1 MDMNQYLSM
10 FIDESNDHLQSLN
23 ENMMGLEANPE
34 DLSIVQ
40 VIFRSA
46 HTLKGMAATMGFEDL
61 ASLTHQMENVLD
73 LVRNNKL
80 RMQDFIFD
88 TLFKSL
94 DALESMVQDITG
106 GGEGKAD
113 VSAIVAD
120 LQAIVRGEVPAAG
133 GATTGSAPAA
143 SGQAETPIHLDEFQ
157 FSVLEQSI
165 QEGHKVMFVEV
176 AIREDCQLKAVRS
189 YMVFDLLERSGE
201 VVKSFPSVQDIE
213 QEKFDHSF
221 SLYYITQ
228 KDASEIQAMIL
239 NLSEIDKV
247 TAIALDQES
256 LHQLGQDTAAA
267 TAEVAT
273 AASEVAVAVET
284 PVAPAATSTP
294 APRAAA
300 KEEGAKSP
308 AAGRTGGTPSR
319 TIRVDIERL
328 DVLMNLFSELLIDRV
343 RLEQLAS
350 EMQSGDLTETVE
362 HMSRV
367 SADLQ
372 NIVMKL
378 RMVPVDTVFNRFP
391 RMIRDLAKSLDKK
404 VDLVITGAE
413 TEMDRTVID
422 EIGDPLV
429 HLLRNAVDHGI
440 ESVADRIAAGK
451 PETGTVNLR
460 AFHSGNHVF
469 IEIEEDG
476 RGIIPENVLKS
487 AVKKG
492 ILTQEEAASKTDEE
506 AYQMLFAPGFSTAEV
521 ISDVSGR
528 GVGLDVVKAKITAL
542 GGNVT
547 IYSTP
552 GKGTNFSVQLPL
564 TLSIIAA
571 MMIKLGSEKYAIP
584 LSSIVETGIIKQ
596 SQIRT
601 IHGNKMLEFRGSH
614 IPLVSLSRIFS
625 IPDYDEST
633 EEETEIVVVRKGER
647 LVALAV
653 QDFIGQNE
661 IVIKNLGKY
670 LPEIQGISGAT
681 ILGDGQVALIIDPN
695 AFIK

>member
-34 DLSIVQ
+34 DLGIVQ

-73 LVRNNKL
+73 LVRNSKL
-80 RMQDFIFD
+80 VMQDFIFD

-94 DALESMVQDITG
+94 DALEAMVQDITG

-113 VSAIVAD
+113 VSSIVAS
-120 LQAIVRGEVPAAG
+120 LQAIVRGEVP
-133 GATTGSAPAA
+133 SAQGEGPGPAA
-143 SGQAETPIHLDEFQ
+143 AASKAMETPALLDEFQ
-157 FSVLEQSI
+157 LSVLEQSI
-165 QEGHKVMFVEV
+165 QAGHQVLFIEV
-176 AIREDCQLKAVRS
+176 TIREDCQLRAVRA
-189 YMVFDLLERSGE
+189 YMVFELLERFGE

-213 QEKFDHSF
+213 QEKFDFSF
-221 SLYYITQ
+221 SLYYISQ
-228 KDASEIQAMIL
+228 KTAEEMQTLIMGV
-239 NLSEIDKV
+239 SEIDKV
-247 TAIALDQES
+247 TSVALDAE
-256 LHQLGQDTAAA
+256 LLGQLGQAAVAA
-267 TAEVAT
+267 TAEQAPP
-273 AASEVAVAVET
+273 APARENT
-284 PVAPAATSTP
+284 PPVTPAPAAP
-294 APRAAA
+294 PK
-300 KEEGAKSP
+300 KEEAKKAPAKS
-308 AAGRTGGTPSR
+308 AGAPSR
-319 TIRVDIERL
+319 TIRVDIDRL
-328 DVLMNLFSELLIDRV
+328 DVLMNLLSELLIDRV
-343 RLEQLAS
+343 RLEQHAS
-350 EMQSGDLTETVE
+350 DIQSGELTETVE

-391 RMIRDLAKSLDKK
+391 RMVRDLAKSLDKK

-413 TEMDRTVID
+413 TELDRTVVD

-429 HLLRNAVDHGI
+429 HLLRNALDHGV
-440 ESVADRIAAGK
+440 ESVADRVAAGK
-451 PETGTVNLR
+451 PEMGTIQLR

-469 IEIEEDG
+469 IEIQDDG
-476 RGIIPENVLKS
+476 AGISREKVLKS
-487 AVKKG
+487 AMNKG
-492 ILTQEEAASKTDEE
+492 IVTAEQAAAMSDNEAH
-506 AYQMLFAPGFSTAEV
+506 QLLFAAGFSTAEV
-521 ISDVSGR
+521 ISDISGR
-528 GVGLDVVKAKITAL
+528 GVGLDVVKAKISSL

-552 GKGTNFSVQLPL
+552 GKGTTFSVQLPL

-571 MMIKLGSEKYAIP
+571 MLVRLGPEKYAIP
-584 LSSIVETGIIKQ
+584 LSSIVETGIVKR
-596 SQIRT
+596 SQIRSV
-601 IHGNKMLEFRGSH
+601 HGAKMVEFRGSH
-614 IPLVSLSRIFS
+614 IPIVSLSSFFNVS
-625 IPDYDEST
+625 DYDET
-633 EEETEIVVVRKGER
+633 GEEETEIIVIRKGDK
-647 LVALAV
+647 LVALTV

-670 LPEIQGISGAT
+670 LPNIQGISGGT

>member
-133 GATTGSAPAA
+133 GASTGSAPAA

-300 KEEGAKSP
+300 KEEAKSP

-476 RGIIPENVLKS
+476 RGIVPENVLKS

-596 SQIRT
+596 TQIRT

>member
-23 ENMMGLEANPE
+23 ESMMGLEANPE

-106 GGEGKAD
+106 GGDGKAD
-113 VSAIVAD
+113 VSAIVSS
-120 LQAIVRGEVPAAG
+120 LQAIVRGEIPSPSGAGSEVPAAV
-133 GATTGSAPAA
+133 A
-143 SGQAETPIHLDEFQ
+143 SKTEVPVFLDEFQ
-157 FSVLEQSI
+157 YSVLEQSL
-165 QEGHKVMFVEV
+165 QEGHQVLYVEV
-176 AIREDCQLKAVRS
+176 AIRKDCQLKAVRA

-201 VVKSFPSVQDIE
+201 VIKSFPSVQDIE
-213 QEKFDHSF
+213 QEKFDFSF

-228 KDASEIQAMIL
+228 KDANEIQAMIL

-247 TAIALDQES
+247 TAVALDQES
-256 LHQLGQDTAAA
+256 LRQMGQDAVAA
-267 TAEVAT
+267 TAEAPAPVK
-273 AASEVAVAVET
+273 ET
-284 PVAPAATSTP
+284 PTDSVKPDAVPSKEQSSKAAPARSG
-294 APRAAA
+294 
-300 KEEGAKSP
+300 GA
-308 AAGRTGGTPSR
+308 PSR

-350 EMQSGDLTETVE
+350 EVQNGDLTETVE
-362 HMSRV
+362 HMGRV
-367 SADLQ
+367 SGDLQ

-391 RMIRDLAKSLDKK
+391 RMVRDLAKSLDKK
-404 VDLVITGAE
+404 IDLVITGAE
-413 TEMDRTVID
+413 TELDRTVID

-429 HLLRNAVDHGI
+429 HLLRNAVDHGV
-440 ESVADRIAAGK
+440 EGVQERLATGK
-451 PETGTVNLR
+451 SDTGTVNLR

-469 IEIEEDG
+469 IEIEDDG
-476 RGIIPENVLKS
+476 AGINPQKILNS
-487 AVKKG
+487 AIKKG
-492 ILTQEEAASKTDEE
+492 ILTQEQAANYSDDEAI
-506 AYQMLFAPGFSTAEV
+506 QLLFAPGFSTAEV

-528 GVGLDVVKAKITAL
+528 GVGLDVVKSKITSL
-542 GGNVT
+542 GGNVVV
-547 IYSTP
+547 YSTQ

-564 TLSIIAA
+564 TLSIISA
-571 MMIKLGSEKYAIP
+571 MLVRLGSEKYAIP
-584 LSSIVETGIIKQ
+584 LSSIVETGIVKQ

-601 IHGNKMLEFRGSH
+601 IHGNKMLEFRNSH
-614 IPLVSLSRIFS
+614 IPLISLSKIFS

-647 LVALAV
+647 LVAMAV

-670 LPEIQGISGAT
+670 LPEVQGISGAT

-695 AFIK
+695 AFFK